1 MKKTEKNLYLLYML
15 FAASLITANCI
26 SSKVCNTGISFRG
39 SVITFTSGVIS
50 YPITFLITDVIGEMW
65 GKQKARL
72 AVKYGFTAQV
82 MSMGLIVVA
91 RYVPAVD
98 GAIQHAYVTLLGQ
111 QWIMVIASLTGYTIS
126 QSWDVMI
133 FHGIRNAYVKKHGTI
148 KGGKWIWNNCST
160 ITSQFLDSLAFSVIA
175 FGLGSGWVF
184 DTAMYPTLLGMI
196 LGQWLFK
203 VIIALCDT
211 PIFYLLTRDSTTV
224 IVDEQ

>member
-26 SSKVCNTGISFRG
+26 SSKVCDTSISFMG
-39 SVITFTSGVIS
+39 STITFASGVVS
-50 YPITFLITDVIGEMW
+50 YPITFLITDIISEMW
-65 GKQKARL
+65 GKQKANL
-72 AVKYGFTAQV
+72 AVKYGFIAQV
-82 MSMGLIVVA
+82 MSMALIVVA
-91 RYVPAVD
+91 RYTPAVD
-98 GAIQHAYVTLLGQ
+98 GEIQQAYVMLLGR
-111 QWIMVIASLTGYTIS
+111 QWLVVVASLTGYTLS
-126 QSWDVMI
+126 QRLDVMI

-148 KGGKWIWNNCST
+148 KGGKWLWNNCST
-160 ITSQFLDSLAFSVIA
+160 ITSQFLDSLIFSTIV
-175 FGLGSGWVF
+175 FGLGFGWVF